1 MFTNKHLVNI
11 GICMKIPV
19 KLIDQLHR
27 VSLPVLKI
35 TRGFSEIIRNPA
47 QLLLNF
53 AVLIISGNDRSI
65 NSNKIHAIE
74 AIDLKPPSI
83 SPV

>member
-1 MFTNKHLVNI
+1 
-11 GICMKIPV
+11 
-19 KLIDQLHR
+19 
-27 VSLPVLKI
+27 
-35 TRGFSEIIRNPA
+35 
-47 QLLLNF
+47 LLNF